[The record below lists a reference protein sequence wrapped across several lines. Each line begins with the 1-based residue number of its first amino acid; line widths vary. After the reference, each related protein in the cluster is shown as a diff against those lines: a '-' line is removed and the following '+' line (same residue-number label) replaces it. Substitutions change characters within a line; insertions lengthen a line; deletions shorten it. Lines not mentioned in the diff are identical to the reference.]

1 MNRLALAA
9 VALLVTTGCALKGSS
24 VPGASIDFAKA
35 DYTVLGATNAEECGT
50 YILGIDWGHLF
61 KNEGAMIAPGSFTMT
76 GTAGLGAAGVHN
88 ALLAPEGRRAL
99 YMSLEKMPDATH
111 LLAPRVN
118 VEIKGVPLGPSP
130 YAPLLFGQRCATVE
144 ARGVKIGDRPTVNQ

>member
-1 MNRLALAA
+1 MKRLALAA
-9 VALLVTTGCALKGSS
+9 VALLATTGCALKGSS
-24 VPGASIDFAKA
+24 IPGASIDFAKA

-61 KNEGAMIAPGSFTMT
+61 KNEGAMIAPGSFTLT
-76 GTAGLGAAGVHN
+76 GSAGLPLGVHN
-88 ALLAPEGRRAL
+88 ALLTPEGSRAL

-118 VEIKGVPLGPSP
+118 TEIKGVPMGPSP
-130 YAPLLFGQRCATVE
+130 YAPLLFGQRCTTVE